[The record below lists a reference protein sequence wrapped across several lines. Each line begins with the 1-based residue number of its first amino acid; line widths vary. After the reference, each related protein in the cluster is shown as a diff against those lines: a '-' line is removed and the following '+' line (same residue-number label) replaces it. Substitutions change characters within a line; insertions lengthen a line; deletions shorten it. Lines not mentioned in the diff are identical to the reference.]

1 MPHIKEDI
9 YHNML
14 QYNWPGNIRELEN
27 FIENIVNLRG
37 DSSFM
42 LEEDFKNIEDKHNFM
57 KII

>member
-42 LEEDFKNIEDKHNFM
+42 LEEDFKILRISIIFM